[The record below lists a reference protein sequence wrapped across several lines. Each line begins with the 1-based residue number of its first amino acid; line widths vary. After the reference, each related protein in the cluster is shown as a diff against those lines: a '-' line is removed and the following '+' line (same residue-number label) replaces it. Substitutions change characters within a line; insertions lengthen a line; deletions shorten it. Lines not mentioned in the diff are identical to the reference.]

1 MNKKLL
7 LISAFVIVG
16 VAVLGGVSLWNWFLG
31 SSQTASGPIQ
41 AVPLQAT
48 TASQASNAQTPTPS
62 DPTAALQSSAT
73 PQAAGQPGAAATSGV
88 SGSNGQVATTASPN
102 GLTVFQISQ
111 TDSKAQFTIYEELMG
126 QPNNV
131 VGVTNQVAGQIGVNL
146 NDLSTAQVG
155 EIKIDARAL
164 TTDSNQRN
172 RMIQNRILNT
182 GNFEF
187 ITFKPTQITGLSGS
201 AAVGKS
207 IQFQITGNLTIQDVT
222 RPVTFDVT
230 AQVVSN
236 NQISGTA
243 TATIQRSD
251 FNLQIPSVPRVA
263 NVGQQVALQIDFV
276 ANAVNSSG
284 N

>member
-7 LISAFVIVG
+7 LISAVVIVG
-16 VAVLGGVSLWNWFLG
+16 VVVLGGVSLWNWFLG
-31 SSQTASGPIQ
+31 SPQTASGPIQ

-48 TASQASNAQTPTPS
+48 TASQASTAQTPTPS
-62 DPTAALQSSAT
+62 DQAAALQSSAT
-73 PQAAGQPGAAATSGV
+73 PQAGSRPAATATSGV
-88 SGSNGQVATTASPN
+88 SVSNGPVATTSSPN

-131 VGVTNQVAGQIGVNL
+131 VGVTNQVAGQIGMNL
-146 NDLSTAQVG
+146 NDLSTIQVG
-155 EIKIDARAL
+155 EIKIDARTL

-182 GNFEF
+182 GNFEY
-187 ITFKPTQITGLSGS
+187 ITFTPTQITGLSGS
-201 AAVGKS
+201 AAVGQS
-207 IQFQITGNLTIQDVT
+207 FQFQITGDLTIQDVT
-222 RPVTFDVT
+222 QPVTFDVT
-230 AQVVSN
+230 AQAVSN

-243 TATIQRSD
+243 TATVQRSD
-251 FNLQIPSVPRVA
+251 FNLQIPSVPQVA

-276 ANAVNSSG
+276 ANTISNNG
-284 N
+284 D